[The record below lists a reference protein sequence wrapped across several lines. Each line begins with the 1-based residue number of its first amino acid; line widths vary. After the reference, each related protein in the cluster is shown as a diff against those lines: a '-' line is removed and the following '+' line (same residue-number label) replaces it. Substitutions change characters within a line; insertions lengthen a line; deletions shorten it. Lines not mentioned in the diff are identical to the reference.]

1 MDDWTAL
8 SSHADN
14 LKWSE
19 GSEGIATWI
28 SKNISALKNRLKVGS
43 YDIYLWYWIFNIR
56 FNTFSMA

>member
-8 SSHADN
+8 SSHAHN

-43 YDIYLWYWIFNIR
+43 YDMYLWY
-56 FNTFSMA
+56 